1 MGVEGKEPWWKLEG
15 ADQAKAVYEA
25 AGELRRRQTWR
36 WAQLELAFCLYDDAS
51 GSDLETNDFAFSYLE
66 GETRTPLNLVRSA
79 CDTVRAELIQVK
91 PRPFAL
97 PTGADWEV
105 RRKCQQLNK
114 FLAGLL
120 SSQAFDRT
128 ASRLALDMLV
138 FGTCA
143 VRPVVED
150 DQVRLERVPIWEIW
164 VDADEARYGE
174 PQTLYLT
181 RYASRATLAARYPDQ
196 AEAIERATGSHGGRR
211 MARSADLV
219 AVVEAWHLRSA
230 RGAGDGRHVIA
241 VDEAVLFEE
250 EWDHDWFPIAFG
262 RWKEPPQGFWGEGL
276 AGELAEPQR
285 DLNRAVYAAQV
296 GQRLNTFPRILA
308 SRQAGLN
315 IEHLTDEPGAILW
328 YNGGTAPSALVWPGV
343 SPEIYQWIR
352 DTIAWGY
359 QLAGVSTSAAR
370 AERAAGLASGEA
382 IKMNADLQSRRFL
395 DPQREFEQLH
405 VDVGRTIV
413 RVVEHYARSSRGL
426 AVVYQGRH
434 RAERIDWTGARLDE
448 SSFVMRIEPVSSLPF
463 SPAGRVDYVQ
473 GLISSGFA
481 QQAGLPPQMAARALV
496 SPDTEH
502 LQQFVSIAF
511 DLVEQIC
518 ERILDEGEDC
528 WEEIYPEPLY
538 NLSVCFL
545 VAIVT
550 YQQWKVWGVP
560 PDRLDLL
567 RDWIDVVRDMLER
580 EAQASEPAPAP
591 PMTAPDGATEAA

>member
-1 MGVEGKEPWWKLEG
+1 MVEGGKEAWWKLEG

-36 WAQLELAFCLYDDAS
+36 WSRLEIAFCLYDDAS
-51 GSDLETNDFAFSYLE
+51 GSDLETNDFEFSYIE

-79 CDTVRAELIQVK
+79 CDTVRSELIQIK

-114 FLAGLL
+114 FLTGLL
-120 SSQAFDRT
+120 SAQAFDRT
-128 ASRLALDMLV
+128 ASRLALDMIV

-143 VRPVVED
+143 LRPLVED
-150 DQVRLERVPIWEIW
+150 GQVRLERVPIWELW
-164 VDADEARYGE
+164 ADPDEARYGE

-181 RYASRATLAARYPDQ
+181 RYANRATLAARYPEQ
-196 AEAIERATGSHGGRR
+196 AEAIEKAAGTHGGRR
-211 MARSADLV
+211 HARNADLV
-219 AVVEAWHLRSA
+219 AVVEAWHLPSCK
-230 RGAGDGRHVIA
+230 GSGDSKHVIA

-250 EWDHDWFPIAFG
+250 EWDHDWFPFAFG
-262 RWKEPPQGFWGEGL
+262 RWKEPPQGFWGDGL
-276 AGELAEPQR
+276 ANELEEPQR

-296 GQRLNTFPRILA
+296 GQRLNTFPRLLV

-315 IEHLTDEPGAILW
+315 VEQLTDEPGTVLW
-328 YNGGTAPSALVWPGV
+328 FNGGTEPKALQFPGV
-343 SPEIYQWIR
+343 APEIYQWIK

-359 QLAGVSTSAAR
+359 QLAGVSMSAAR

-382 IKMNADLQSRRFL
+382 IKMNSDLQSRRFL
-395 DPQREFEQLH
+395 DPQREYEQLH
-405 VDVGRTIV
+405 VDVGTTVI
-413 RVVEHYARSSRGL
+413 RVVEHYAKSSRGL
-426 AVVYQGRH
+426 SVVYQGKH
-434 RAERIDWTGARLDE
+434 RAERIDWSGARLDA
-448 SSFVMRIEPVSSLPF
+448 SSFVMRIEPVSSMPF
-463 SPAGRVDYVQ
+463 SPAGRVDYIQ

-481 QQAGLPPQMAARALV
+481 QQAGLPPQMAARALQA
-496 SPDTEH
+496 PDTEH

-511 DLVEQIC
+511 DLVEQLA

-528 WEEIYPEPLY
+528 WEEVYPEPLY

-560 PDRLDLL
+560 PDRLDIL
-567 RDWIDVVRDMLER
+567 RDWIDVVRDLLDR
-580 EAQASEPAPAP
+580 EAQASQPAP
-591 PMTAPDGATEAA
+591 TAPAAAGAPAEAA